1 MGMARAVAPFG
12 EAPCRCLQ
20 SLSAE
25 SYRGHHFID
34 RERRDS
40 YIHGSRDP
48 RTRTALDPRID
59 SIRPVALKSPARSI
73 TTVMACS

>member
-1 MGMARAVAPFG
+1 
-12 EAPCRCLQ
+12 RCLQ

-25 SYRGHHFID
+25 SYRNHHFID
-34 RERRDS
+34 GQWRGS

-48 RTRTALDPRID
+48 RTRTALDPRIN

-73 TTVMACS
+73 TSVMACS